1 MKSLFPNKQFPD
13 NQLPDDQHPRRLMTS
28 QMPSSEDAHSDRH
41 TMQLFEQSYGVA
53 RYRDNR
59 RATRRLRQRLAT
71 SKLVSFGVL
80 TLLGWAALSSL
91 GSPPSSVSEAPHTS
105 PAFSSV
111 SSSLKEGEKHT
122 APASSKDSSGNAVG
136 ESVSATSGL
145 SLSPLQFI
153 AQANDSRRF
162 SGTQISINGQTFPGL
177 WQQKNGRVGVAIASM
192 ANLVGVELLTTSTPT
207 QQPVRWFPSTQ
218 DGILNLAAWW
228 DSTNRYVDISEL
240 AVSAGWAVQTNGN
253 TLQLTMPSQRT
264 TGIRQ
269 GKQTWGDR
277 IVVDLTGPT
286 SWKLDADDSYTV
298 TIGGA
303 ITPEMV
309 RAFRALPG
317 NLITQIHVAPL
328 RGQTVLKIKTKDGA
342 APQIWTAGSPNRVV
356 IDVRRDAMVERDIAW
371 APGLRWRQQYI
382 AVGAHRFPVY
392 MFITRPNPSTLAL
405 RPIHANPS
413 TAIGIEPILT
423 TAQRQQVA
431 GAVNAGFFNRNNQL
445 PLGAVRNAGQ
455 WISGPIL
462 GRGAMAWNDRGDL
475 VMDRLALSESVTVGP
490 GESFPILAVNSG
502 YVQAGIGRYTDGWG
516 ASYTPIVDNEII
528 VTVRDNQVTDQQTLG
543 KAGTGSVPIPADGEG
558 YLLALRSQRSA
569 GESFA
574 PGTPVLLASQ
584 SQPAIFEQYPNVVGG
599 GPLLIRD
606 HNIVLNPQL
615 EGFSTNFIEGA
626 APRTAVGK
634 TADGTWIIATMHDRV
649 GGRGPTL
656 SETAKIMQQLGAV
669 DALNLDGG
677 SSSSLYLGGQLLNRQ
692 PRTAARVNNGIGL
705 FILNQE

>member
-1 MKSLFPNKQFPD
+1 VNSQSSASQNSRTNNALSNPSIQSGS
-13 NQLPDDQHPRRLMTS
+13 RR
-28 QMPSSEDAHSDRH
+28 PSC
-41 TMQLFEQSYGVA
+41 
-53 RYRDNR
+53 
-59 RATRRLRQRLAT
+59 RLRQRLVT
-71 SKLVSFGVL
+71 SKLISFGMM
-80 TLLGWAALSSL
+80 TCLGWAALSSL
-91 GSPPSSVSEAPHTS
+91 GTPPTSESGPAASVQQTS
-105 PAFSSV
+105 ARKDIELS
-111 SSSLKEGEKHT
+111 
-122 APASSKDSSGNAVG
+122 ASGFQ
-136 ESVSATSGL
+136 
-145 SLSPLQFI
+145 LSPLQSI
-153 AQANDSRRF
+153 AKANDAAQI
-162 SGTQISINGQTFPGL
+162 SGTQLSINGQTYSGH
-177 WQQKNGRVGVAIASM
+177 WQQKNGRVGISVSSL
-192 ANLVGVELLTTSTPT
+192 ANLVGVELLTTSAPA
-207 QQPVRWFPSTQ
+207 QQPIRWFPATQ
-218 DGILNLAAWW
+218 DGILSLPAWW
-228 DSTNRYVDISEL
+228 DSTNRYVDIADL
-240 AVSAGWAVQTNGN
+240 AVTAGWTGQPNGN
-253 TLQLTMPSQRT
+253 TLQLTMPTQRT

-277 IVVDLTGPT
+277 IVVDVTGPAT
-286 SWKLDADDSYTV
+286 WQLDAADTYTV
-298 TIGGA
+298 TVGSA
-303 ITPEMV
+303 IAPEMV
-309 RAFRALPG
+309 RAFRATQG
-317 NLITQIHVAPL
+317 NLITQLHVAPL

-342 APQIWTAGSPNRVV
+342 KPQIWTAGNPNRVV
-356 IDVRRDAMVERDIAW
+356 IDIRRDAMVERDIAW
-371 APGLRWRQQYI
+371 APGLRWRQQYVS
-382 AVGAHRFPVY
+382 VGAHRFPVY
-392 MFITRPNPSTLAL
+392 MFITQPNPATLAL
-405 RPIHANPS
+405 RPIHANPN
-413 TAIGIEPILT
+413 TAAGIEPILT

-475 VMDRLALSESVTVGP
+475 VIDRLALSESVTVGP
-490 GESFPILAVNSG
+490 GESFSILAVNSG

-516 ASYTPIVDNEII
+516 PSYTPIVDNEIV
-528 VTVRDNQVTDQQTLG
+528 VTIRDNQVANRQTLG

-558 YLLALRSQRSA
+558 YLLALRSNRSA

-606 HNIVLNPQL
+606 RNIVLNPQL
-615 EGFSTNFIEGA
+615 EGFSTNFIEGS

-705 FILNQE
+705 FVLGQ